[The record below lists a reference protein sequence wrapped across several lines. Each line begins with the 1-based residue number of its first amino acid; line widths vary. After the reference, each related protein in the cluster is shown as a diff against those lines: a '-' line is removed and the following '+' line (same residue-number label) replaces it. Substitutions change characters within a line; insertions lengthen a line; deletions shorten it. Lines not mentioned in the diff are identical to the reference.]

1 MREFIAIV
9 EKMEGSVS
17 AINNLGIKRDLVV
30 GDTLYLDEVVRTAA
44 NGAVDLQVSGG
55 SALKLESLQSIKLTA
70 DTSPEQMFDQSDAI
84 LNSDLPL
91 GLVEKLF
98 SVYPL
103 GVSSILAEIEP
114 VYDIDRIKLTEH
126 RAEDITLALSEVLLN
141 TASSKSLDQYIRF
154 DQDSHQTVIY
164 ISNGGDFVGDA
175 NTEQNVDKVL
185 TINSIGY
192 NSSAE
197 LISFLIDNYLI
208 IDQA

>member
-1 MREFIAIV
+1 MSEFIAIV
-9 EKMEGSVS
+9 DNMEGSVS
-17 AINNLGIKRDLVV
+17 AINDLGIKRDLVV
-30 GDTLYLDEVVRTAA
+30 GDALYLDEVVRTAS
-44 NGAVDLQVSGG
+44 NGSVDLQVSGG
-55 SALKLESLQSIKLTA
+55 AVIKLESLQSIKLTA
-70 DTSPEQMFDQSDAI
+70 DTSPEQMLDQSDAV

-91 GLVEKLF
+91 DLVEKLF

-114 VYDIDRIKLTEH
+114 VYDIERIKLTEH
-126 RAEDITLALSEVLLN
+126 RAEGITLVLSEVLLN
-141 TASSKSLDQYIRF
+141 TTSSESLDQYIRF

-164 ISNGGDFVGDA
+164 ISNSGDFVGDA
-175 NTEQNVDKVL
+175 TTEQNVDKVL
-185 TINSIGY
+185 TINSVGY

>member
-9 EKMEGSVS
+9 EKMEGAVS

-30 GDTLYLDEVVRTAA
+30 GDALYLDEVVRTAA

-55 SALKLESLQSIKLTA
+55 TALKLESLQSIKLTA
-70 DTSPEQMFDQSDAI
+70 DTSPEQMLDQSDAV

-114 VYDIDRIKLTEH
+114 VYDIERIKLTEH

-141 TASSKSLDQYIRF
+141 TTSSESLDQYIRF

-164 ISNGGDFVGDA
+164 ISNSGDFVGDA

-185 TINSIGY
+185 TINSVGY